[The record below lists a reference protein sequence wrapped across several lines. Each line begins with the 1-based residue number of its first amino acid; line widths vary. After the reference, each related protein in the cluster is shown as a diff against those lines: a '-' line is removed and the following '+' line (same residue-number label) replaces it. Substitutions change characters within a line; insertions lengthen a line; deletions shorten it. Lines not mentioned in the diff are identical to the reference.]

1 MAIVLAVWAAIM
13 LAVAMVLAISIVV
26 IIIIVLAVSISSVLM
41 PTVVVFLVAVSVI
54 LLILIVCPGRNCGNS
69 KGADDEPYNEQAGV
83 FQHNTILSLRFILQ
97 LNFIGQTCVG
107 EFSRSRGKR
116 HSVKLGR
123 SANAEVS
130 EAR

>member
-1 MAIVLAVWAAIM
+1 MAIV

-26 IIIIVLAVSISSVLM
+26 IIIIVLAVSIAILVVAIPSVLM
-41 PTVVVFLVAVSVI
+41 PTVVVFLVAISVI
-54 LLILIVCPGRNCGNS
+54 ILILIVCPGRSCGNS
-69 KGADDEPYNEQAGV
+69 QGADDEPYNEQAGV

-130 EAR
+130 ETR